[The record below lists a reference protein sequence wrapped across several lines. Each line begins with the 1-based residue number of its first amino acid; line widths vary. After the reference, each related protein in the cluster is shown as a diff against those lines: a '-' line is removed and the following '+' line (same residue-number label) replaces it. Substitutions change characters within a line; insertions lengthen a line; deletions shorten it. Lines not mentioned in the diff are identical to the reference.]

1 MSDGYQTSPC
11 SVTIEFVE
19 LGQVEIVM
27 YIINQQQDI
36 AITQY

>member
-1 MSDGYQTSPC
+1 MRDGYQTSPC
-11 SVTIEFVE
+11 SVTKEFVE
-19 LGQVEIVM
+19 LWQVEIVM